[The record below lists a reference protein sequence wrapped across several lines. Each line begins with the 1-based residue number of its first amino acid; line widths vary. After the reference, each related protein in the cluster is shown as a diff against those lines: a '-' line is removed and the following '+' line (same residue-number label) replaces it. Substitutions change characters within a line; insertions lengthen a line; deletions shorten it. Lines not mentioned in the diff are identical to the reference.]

1 MKTIKIR
8 IKPSTVQADI
18 NTKGDKAQLNIG
30 GNVVYQPLDCSTTIN
45 EDITATITSNGEY
58 HYGYNP
64 LTSTGLGSVDLS
76 VNIPPQY
83 VPVPGE
89 MGTQGYQG
97 TQGEQ
102 GAQGFPGAQGVDG
115 LPGPDGQ
122 QGTQG
127 YQGTQGEQGSQGEP
141 GTRGEDGVQGP
152 IGTQGE
158 QGTVGEQGIQG
169 FQGTQGVIGTQ
180 GFEGPQGPVGAQ
192 GAPGELDTDNFYTK
206 QEIDSS
212 LNEIYNAIQEDEE
225 VLAQTVTGINSRL
238 DGHDTSINNLEDQF
252 QQILDGEGEI
262 IVHGTQGERGTQG
275 YQGTQGEQ
283 GPQGFPGTPGVNG
296 VDGQPG
302 PDGQQGTQGERG
314 TQGYEGAQGYPGAQG
329 YEGTQGL
336 EGARGTQGY
345 QGTQGEQGAQGYP
358 GQPGPDGSSGPATIL
373 KALDEFP
380 QDASAGDV
388 VAIRTLVGPV
398 WGYWT
403 EDPDD
408 YFTFT
413 VDTENEELQD
423 AEETTILSFMRNGS
437 LYSYSLYYDASGNL
451 HYVIYDDDEIIID
464 SSGGGTFASDAG
476 PGEVHI
482 STYPSGINVWAED
495 ASDNYIPYDY
505 TLGGEGT
512 MNFATYQYDGDT
524 WNIIGGDEPDLTNYY
539 TKAEIDASMNVID
552 SSIQQ
557 LATDSSIFVKSYECT
572 WIKVMTEAQYE
583 QITPDASVFYVL
595 L

>member
-30 GNVVYQPLDCSTTIN
+30 GNVLYQPLDCSTTIN
-45 EDITATITSNGEY
+45 EDINATITSNGEY

-97 TQGEQ
+97 TQGYE

-127 YQGTQGEQGSQGEP
+127 YQGTQGEKGSQGEP
-141 GTRGEDGVQGP
+141 GTPGEDGIQGA
-152 IGTQGE
+152 IGTQGY
-158 QGTVGEQGIQG
+158 
-169 FQGTQGVIGTQ
+169 QGTQGL
-180 GFEGPQGPVGAQ
+180 EGPQGPAGEQ
-192 GAPGELDTDNFYTK
+192 GPQGEPGPVDLENYYTK
-206 QEIDSS
+206 DEIDSS
-212 LNEIYNAIQEDEE
+212 LNVI
-225 VLAQTVTGINSRL
+225 
-238 DGHDTSINNLEDQF
+238 DTSINNLEDQF

-262 IVHGTQGERGTQG
+262 IIHGTQGAQGTQG
-275 YQGTQGEQ
+275 YEGAQGLPGPQGEAGTPGEQGTQGEKGSQ
-283 GPQGFPGTPGVNG
+283 GEPGTPGEA
-296 VDGQPG
+296 
-302 PDGQQGTQGERG
+302 GTQGERG
-314 TQGYEGAQGYPGAQG
+314 TQGYEGSQGLPGPQGEAGTPGEQGAQGYPGTPGEQGAQG
-329 YEGTQGL
+329 YP
-336 EGARGTQGY
+336 GTQGY
-345 QGTQGEQGAQGYP
+345 QGTQGLEGARGAQGYP

-482 STYPSGINVWAED
+482 SSNSSSVSVWAED

-524 WNIIGGDEPDLTNYY
+524 WNIIGGDEPDLTNFY
-539 TKAEIDASMNVID
+539 TKQEIDASMNAID

-572 WIKVMTEAQYE
+572 WIKVMTEAQYA

>member
-1 MKTIKIR
+1 MKQIKITVR
-8 IKPSTVQADI
+8 PSKLQADI

-45 EDITATITSNGEY
+45 EDISATITSNGEY

-97 TQGEQ
+97 TQGFAGTPGEQ
-102 GAQGFPGAQGVDG
+102 GVQGFPGAQGVDG

-122 QGTQG
+122 QGVQG
-127 YQGTQGEQGSQGEP
+127 YQGTQGEKGSQGEP
-141 GTRGEDGVQGP
+141 GTRGEDGIQGA
-152 IGTQGE
+152 IGTQGY
-158 QGTVGEQGIQG
+158 
-169 FQGTQGVIGTQ
+169 QGTQGL
-180 GFEGPQGPVGAQ
+180 EGPQGPAGEQ
-192 GAPGELDTDNFYTK
+192 GPQGEPGPVDLENYYTK
-206 QEIDSS
+206 EEIDAS
-212 LNEIYNAIQEDEE
+212 LNVI
-225 VLAQTVTGINSRL
+225 
-238 DGHDTSINNLEDQF
+238 DTSINNLEDQF

-275 YQGTQGEQ
+275 YEGAQGLPGPQGEAGTPGEQGTQGV
-283 GPQGFPGTPGVNG
+283 PGTPGE
-296 VDGQPG
+296 Q
-302 PDGQQGTQGERG
+302 
-314 TQGYEGAQGYPGAQG
+314 GAQGYP
-329 YEGTQGL
+329 
-336 EGARGTQGY
+336 GTQGY

-403 EDPDD
+403 EDPDN

-423 AEETTILSFMRNGS
+423 EEETTILSFMNGGG
-437 LYSYSLYYDASGNL
+437 LFRYTLYYDASGNL
-451 HYVIYDDDEIIID
+451 CHRIYSDDEIVLD
-464 SSGGGTFASDAG
+464 SSGGGSFATSG
-476 PGEVHI
+476 PPTVHI
-482 STYPSGINVWAED
+482 STHPDVHPSGISVWAED

-524 WNIIGGDEPDLTNYY
+524 WNIIGGDEPDMTNYY